1 MLWGG
6 VATGGGL
13 ELRRENDGGVRLR
26 GRFPYNSPAVLS
38 DGGRSG
44 RPRKELFEPGAFAYS
59 VNDAQAEI
67 NLLVGHSFDKPL
79 ASKLGGS
86 LVLNDT
92 DEALTFTAR
101 ISAAI
106 AETTHGRDALAMIG
120 AGLAVGISPGFRIP
134 PERAVPRDQ
143 AEVVEQE
150 PDDGRPSPLDG
161 QPQRGAII
169 RRVRQAILRELS
181 IVTAPAYPDAQIEA
195 RSWTPETS
203 PRSDNHPLRRW
214 RL

>member
-6 VATGGGL
+6 VADGGGL
-13 ELRRENDGGVRLR
+13 ELRRAPDGGVRLR
-26 GRFPYNSPAVLS
+26 GSFPYNSPAILS

-59 VNDAQAEI
+59 VNDERAEI

-86 LVLNDT
+86 LLLNDT
-92 DEALTFTAR
+92 DTALTFTAM
-101 ISAAI
+101 ISAAV
-106 AETTHGRDALAMIG
+106 AETTHGKDALALIG
-120 AGLAVGISPGFRIP
+120 AGLAVGVSPGFRIP

-143 AEVVEQE
+143 AEVIEEE
-150 PDDGRPSPLDG
+150 PDDGQPGIDG

-169 RRVRQAILRELS
+169 RRIRQAILRELS
-181 IVTAPAYPDAQIEA
+181 IVTVPAYPDAQVEA
-195 RSWTPETS
+195 RRWSPETCE
-203 PRSDNHPLRRW
+203 RAQVHPLKRW
-214 RL
+214 RA